1 MSNNIF
7 EAAVEF
13 QRLMNYEY
21 MLVFG
26 YKGKSA
32 EIPLRFD
39 KYNFY
44 HLCGL
49 HKLVDIFDSNQNQGE
64 VFQNIMRGIITDNYL
79 SKSKHYI
86 EKGVEDRINRVAD
99 LANLLNQKLCQSRE
113 AEVYKYNRNAN
124 PESTINGDFLIKCTA
139 QDKRTVYL
147 ILREDSSNQ
156 GKYFGLSVFSRDLSD
171 KKQRDFAAGHTPNTL
186 LYVSKTPLTA
196 DKQLDKEKEIVIYQ
210 RPSYAAPNNSNI
222 KIVKFT
228 PITSVIGD
236 TAALAVPRP
245 SFGQAL
251 VNLINKWADRIQE
264 GIENRRREL
273 QSAKEEIAELKQAL
287 SERDEQLAQKDE
299 QLNAKDD
306 EIAVLHKQNTALT
319 VEMYEQRK
327 LIQAANPPKTL
338 SQKLDEARK
347 KCRERN
353 VQNPHRR
360 NPPNQNRHK
369 R

>member
-1 MSNNIF
+1 MGTIYD
-7 EAAVEF
+7 AAVKFQELMEF
-13 QRLMNYEY
+13 EY
-21 MLVFG
+21 NIVLG
-26 YKGKSA
+26 YRGKSV
-32 EIPLRFD
+32 EVPIRFD
-39 KYNFY
+39 ENDFH

-49 HKLVDIFDSNQNQGE
+49 HKLTDLQYISSAKNKPALFKEILDKK
-64 VFQNIMRGIITDNYL
+64 ITDSVLKQSSYYL
-79 SKSKHYI
+79 SDEVY
-86 EKGVEDRINRVAD
+86 DRINRVNE
-99 LANLLNQKLCQSRE
+99 LPTLLNSLSDKTTSL
-113 AEVYKYNRNAN
+113 YKFNKNAN
-124 PESTINGDFLIKCTA
+124 SGSNIPGNYLIRGQTNDQK
-139 QDKRTVYL
+139 TVYFVL
-147 ILREDSSNQ
+147 LNDSVDPN
-156 GKYFGLSVFSRDLSD
+156 KYFGISIFSRDLSD
-171 KKQRDFAAGHTPNTL
+171 KKQRDFADGHTPNTL

-196 DKQLDKEKEIVIYQ
+196 DKQLDKEKEIVLYQ

-273 QSAKEEIAELKQAL
+273 KSAKREIYELKQAL

-338 SQKLDEARK
+338 SQKIEEAKRK
-347 KCRERN
+347 SHDRN
-353 VQNPHRR
+353 AANPRP
-360 NPPNQNRHK
+360 NLPNQNRHK

>member
-1 MSNNIF
+1 MSDNIHK
-7 EAAVEF
+7 AAIEF
-13 QRLMNYEY
+13 KTLMGYEY
-21 MLVFG
+21 KFVIGF
-26 YKGKSA
+26 KGKST
-32 EIPLRFD
+32 EIALRFD
-39 KYNFY
+39 EHNFH

-49 HKLVDIFDSNQNQGE
+49 HKLRDILEPN
-64 VFQNIMRGIITDNYL
+64 
-79 SKSKHYI
+79 
-86 EKGVEDRINRVAD
+86 INRVFLFNEILNGSISD
-99 LANLLNQKLCQSRE
+99 KKLSRSKFYVCEGVGSRIRCVTELPKLLENVEQ
-113 AEVYKYNRNAN
+113 VYKYNNRAN
-124 PESTINGDFLIKCTA
+124 PISKIKGDVLFKWSANDERNIYFVMKSNIYMDGKFL
-139 QDKRTVYL
+139 
-147 ILREDSSNQ
+147 
-156 GKYFGLSVFSRDLSD
+156 GLSIFSND
-171 KKQRDFAAGHTPNTL
+171 KSEKDFAAGHTPNTL

-196 DKQLDKEKEIVIYQ
+196 DKQLDKEKEIVLYQ

-251 VNLINKWADRIQE
+251 VNLINKWSDRIQE

-273 QSAKEEIAELKQAL
+273 KSAKREIYELKQAL

-338 SQKLDEARK
+338 SQKIEEAKRK
-347 KCRERN
+347 SHDRN
-353 VQNPHRR
+353 AANPRP
-360 NPPNQNRHK
+360 NLPNQNRHK